1 MSLRLLRE
9 RIRGAQARVTNVE
22 LLFDLVFVFAITQ
35 ISHALRVNLSWSGA
49 LHAGLVLMAVW
60 WAWVYTAWCTNW
72 LEPDHPVV
80 RLMLFA
86 LMAAG
91 LVLSTALPEAFTRR
105 GLVFAGAY
113 VAFQLGRTVFM
124 LWATRGRPVLWR
136 NFLRIAI
143 WLTVSAVLWLSGGW
157 ASGGERLGLWI
168 AALGLDY
175 LSPAVNFRVPGLGR
189 SATGDWT
196 VEGGH
201 IAERVGLFLIIVL
214 GESVLVTGQAFA
226 DLTLNAPV
234 LAAFATALG
243 SSLAMWWV
251 YFNAAAEAAGAAIAR
266 SDDPGRMARLAYTFI
281 PILLVAG
288 ILVGAVGDELVLT
301 HPLAPTAPAAGLVLI
316 GGPALFL
323 LGALLFKRSVFGF
336 WSPARLT
343 ALILALAM
351 ALLIGR
357 VSTLAL
363 ASAATSLIAGV
374 GLWETIGRTG
384 QDR

>member
-1 MSLRLLRE
+1 
-9 RIRGAQARVTNVE
+9 
-22 LLFDLVFVFAITQ
+22 
-35 ISHALRVNLSWSGA
+35 
-49 LHAGLVLMAVW
+49 
-60 WAWVYTAWCTNW
+60 
-72 LEPDHPVV
+72 
-80 RLMLFA
+80 
-86 LMAAG
+86 
-91 LVLSTALPEAFTRR
+91 
-105 GLVFAGAY
+105 
-113 VAFQLGRTVFM
+113 
-124 LWATRGRPVLWR
+124 
-136 NFLRIAI
+136 
-143 WLTVSAVLWLSGGW
+143 
-157 ASGGERLGLWI
+157 
-168 AALGLDY
+168 
-175 LSPAVNFRVPGLGR
+175 
-189 SATGDWT
+189 
-196 VEGGH
+196 
-201 IAERVGLFLIIVL
+201 VGLFLIIVL

-301 HPLAPTAPAAGLVLI
+301 HPLAPAAPAAGLVLI